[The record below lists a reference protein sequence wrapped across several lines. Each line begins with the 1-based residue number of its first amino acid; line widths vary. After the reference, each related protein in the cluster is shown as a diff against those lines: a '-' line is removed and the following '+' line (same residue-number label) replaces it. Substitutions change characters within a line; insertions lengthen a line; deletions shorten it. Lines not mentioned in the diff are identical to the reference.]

1 MRLDWVPHVL
11 IVLAV
16 FGGLYFLARIASRAW
31 GERWSALRRR
41 PLWLQ
46 GTLALVLLWLA
57 LRVARLGWRALLVYL
72 AAIVGLALWGELAAY
87 DLRRA
92 ASKAGRTR

>member
-16 FGGLYFLARIASRAW
+16 AGGLYFVARIASRAW
-31 GERWSALRRR
+31 GEQWSALRRR

-46 GTLALVLLWLA
+46 GALALALLWLA

-72 AAIVGLALWGELAAY
+72 AAVIGLALWGELAAY

-92 ASKAGRTR
+92 ASKGSRAR